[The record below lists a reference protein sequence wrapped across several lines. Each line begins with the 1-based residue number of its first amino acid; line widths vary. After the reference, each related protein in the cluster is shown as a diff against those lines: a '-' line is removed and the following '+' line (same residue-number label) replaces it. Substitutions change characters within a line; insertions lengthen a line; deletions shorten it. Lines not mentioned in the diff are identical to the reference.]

1 MNEFSKELSKRL
13 LNFATAGVKLS
24 MRLSKTSTGR
34 CLGNQLLRSS
44 SSSGANYREACGAE
58 SRADFVHKMQIT
70 LKELRETEYWLELIA
85 NVGLLPR
92 PELEPLLREADELIR
107 VFVRSVVTSK
117 SSAR

>member
-1 MNEFSKELSKRL
+1 MNEFSKEMSKRL
-13 LNFATAGVKLS
+13 LDFATAGVKLS
-24 MRLSKTSTGR
+24 MKLSRTATGR
-34 CLGNQLLRSS
+34 VLGNQLLRSC

-58 SRADFVHKMQIT
+58 SRADFIHKIQIT

-92 PELEPLLREADELIR
+92 PKLEPLLREADELIR

-117 SSAR
+117 SGPK